1 MARQKGPDMKN
12 SFAHGVLM
20 LALALPGAALA
31 STNSGIDNAGTVVA
45 IALPVA
51 AAGISG
57 WKEDWVGLGDV
68 TFETGAAVGTA
79 LLLKQFVREKR
90 PDGSDFHSFPSDQA
104 ALAFTPA
111 FYLWDRYGWEY
122 GAPAL
127 AAATFVGFA
136 RVDSKEH
143 HWWDVATSAVIGLGY
158 DKLVTTKFY
167 PSENVYTGISAT
179 TKGGFVSFNYRF

>member
-1 MARQKGPDMKN
+1 MRNFCAR
-12 SFAHGVLM
+12 A
-20 LALALPGAALA
+20 ALALGLGLPCAAMA
-31 STNSGIDNAGTVVA
+31 STHSGIDNAGTVVA
-45 IALPVA
+45 IALPLT

-57 WKEDWVGLGDV
+57 FKEDWEGLADV
-68 TFETGAAVGTA
+68 TFETGATVGTA

-111 FYLWDRYGWEY
+111 FYLWHRYGWEY
-122 GAPAL
+122 GVPAM

-143 HWWDVATSAVIGLGY
+143 HWWDVATSAVIGFGY
-158 DKLVTTKFY
+158 DQLITTRYY
-167 PSENVYTGISAT
+167 PSQNVYTGISAT